1 MRCAFGGWL
10 KRSAKLES
18 CLTAFLSHLAI
29 RLSPITGRS
38 GPNLSIPKPA
48 IDGGEATV
56 TIRNNESSITR
67 GVDDLLRVFERL
79 PEHRR
84 LPKPFA

>member
-1 MRCAFGGWL
+1 MQ
-10 KRSAKLES
+10 RSPAKICPS
-18 CLTAFLSHLAI
+18 AI
-29 RLSPITGRS
+29 LPIPAIPLSPIIGRS